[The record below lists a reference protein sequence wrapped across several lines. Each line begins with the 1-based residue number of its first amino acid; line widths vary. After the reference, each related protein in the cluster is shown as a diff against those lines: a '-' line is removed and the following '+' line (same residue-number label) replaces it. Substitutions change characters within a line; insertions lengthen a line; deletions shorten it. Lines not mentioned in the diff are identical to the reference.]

1 MNNTKKIDGSNLY
14 VCSDGTVWSEF
25 GGKLKKLNPETT
37 RLGYVR
43 VTTSSIGGKRRRKL
57 LHVLVAEAFIHKPKG
72 STEVNHKNGLK
83 TDNRAENL
91 EWTTHSENMKHA
103 FGNGLIKPLRGNKST
118 SAKLTEDDVVKIK
131 QELKAPYYSGMIR
144 KIAMRYGVV
153 PEAISAIRH
162 GKNWSHV
169 GINE

>member
-1 MNNTKKIDGSNLY
+1 
-14 VCSDGTVWSEF
+14 
-25 GGKLKKLNPETT
+25 
-37 RLGYVR
+37 
-43 VTTSSIGGKRRRKL
+43 
-57 LHVLVAEAFIHKPKG
+57 
-72 STEVNHKNGLK
+72 
-83 TDNRAENL
+83 
-91 EWTTHSENMKHA
+91 MKHA